1 MNMPEDNNFK
11 PRYSRVSDIIEL
23 IILMQSKV
31 AGVSLNDI
39 QEEFDVSRR
48 TAERMRDSVLN
59 LLPQVGEI
67 PTDSRVKRWGFI
79 NYSMNELVSFSKDEI
94 ATLEKLKQNC
104 DKISKKDLST
114 ITNKIKT
121 LNQKKLNSLEQEIE
135 FILNCEG
142 YAVKQSPNYKID
154 LDSISTIREAI
165 RGSFKLSGKYNDK
178 EKILS
183 PLGLLFGEKIYL
195 VAIEDNKGG
204 EPFTYL
210 LHRFQNLKLTNK
222 KFDSNGFDLR
232 EFAKKSFGVFQGE
245 IYNVKLNFDATAAE
259 DASNYNFHPTQKG
272 KWEKDGSYTVTF
284 KASGD
289 KHIIWNLFKWGDT
302 VKIIAPKEL
311 KKKYKEYLQKVLT
324 NL

>member
-1 MNMPEDNNFK
+1 MDDK
-11 PRYSRVSDIIEL
+11 PRYSRVTDIIEL

-178 EKILS
+178 DKILS

-222 KFDSNGFDLR
+222 KFDSNGFNLR

-259 DASNYNFHPTQKG
+259 DASNYNFHPSQKG

>member
-1 MNMPEDNNFK
+1 MDDK
-11 PRYSRVSDIIEL
+11 PRYSRVTDIIEL

-39 QEEFDVSRR
+39 QEEFNVSRR

-121 LNQKKLNSLEQEIE
+121 LNQTKLNSLEQEIE

-259 DASNYNFHPTQKG
+259 DASNYNFHPSQKG

>member
-1 MNMPEDNNFK
+1 MDDK
-11 PRYSRVSDIIEL
+11 PRYSRVTDIIEL

-178 EKILS
+178 DKILS

-232 EFAKKSFGVFQGE
+232 EFAKKSFGAFQGE

-272 KWEKDGSYTVTF
+272 KWGKDGSYTVTF

>member
-1 MNMPEDNNFK
+1 MDDK
-11 PRYSRVSDIIEL
+11 PRYSRVTDIIEL
-23 IILMQSKV
+23 IILMQSKIS
-31 AGVSLNDI
+31 GVSLNDI
-39 QEEFDVSRR
+39 QEEFNVSRR
-48 TAERMRDSVLN
+48 TAERMRDSVLS
-59 LLPQVGEI
+59 LLPQVDEI
-67 PTDSRVKRWGFI
+67 PTESRLKRWGFI

-121 LNQKKLNSLEQEIE
+121 LNQKKLNTLEQEIE

-222 KFDSNGFDLR
+222 KFDSKGFDLR
-232 EFAKKSFGVFQGE
+232 KFAKKSFGVFQGK

-311 KKKYKEYLQKVLT
+311 NKKYKEYLQKVLT

>member
-1 MNMPEDNNFK
+1 MDDK
-11 PRYSRVSDIIEL
+11 PRYSRVTDIIEL

-245 IYNVKLNFDATAAE
+245 IYNVKLNFDTTAAE

>member
-1 MNMPEDNNFK
+1 MDDK
-11 PRYSRVSDIIEL
+11 PRYSRVTDIIEL

-59 LLPQVGEI
+59 LLSQVGEI

-178 EKILS
+178 DKILS

>member
-1 MNMPEDNNFK
+1 MDYK
-11 PRYSRVSDIIEL
+11 PRYSRVTDIIEL

-39 QEEFDVSRR
+39 QEEFNVSRR

-178 EKILS
+178 DKILS

>member
-1 MNMPEDNNFK
+1 MDDK
-11 PRYSRVSDIIEL
+11 PRYSRVTDIIEL

-121 LNQKKLNSLEQEIE
+121 LNQKKLNTLEQEIE

-178 EKILS
+178 DKILS

>member
-1 MNMPEDNNFK
+1 MDYK
-11 PRYSRVSDIIEL
+11 PRYSRVTDIIEL

-121 LNQKKLNSLEQEIE
+121 LNQKKLNTLEHEIE

-178 EKILS
+178 DKILS

>member
-1 MNMPEDNNFK
+1 MDDK
-11 PRYSRVSDIIEL
+11 PRYSRVTDIIEL

-39 QEEFDVSRR
+39 QEEFNVSRR

-178 EKILS
+178 DKILS

-245 IYNVKLNFDATAAE
+245 IYNVKLNFDTTAAE

>member
-1 MNMPEDNNFK
+1 MPEDNNFK

-178 EKILS
+178 DKILS

>member
-1 MNMPEDNNFK
+1 MNMDDK
-11 PRYSRVSDIIEL
+11 PRYSRVTDIIEL

-59 LLPQVGEI
+59 LLSQVGEI

-178 EKILS
+178 DKILS

-259 DASNYNFHPTQKG
+259 DASNYNFHPSQKG

>member
-1 MNMPEDNNFK
+1 MDDK
-11 PRYSRVSDIIEL
+11 PRYSRVTDIIEL

-121 LNQKKLNSLEQEIE
+121 LNQKKLNTLEHEIE

-178 EKILS
+178 DKILS

-259 DASNYNFHPTQKG
+259 DASNYNFHPSQKG

>member
-1 MNMPEDNNFK
+1 MDDK
-11 PRYSRVSDIIEL
+11 PRYSRVTDIIEL

-94 ATLEKLKQNC
+94 ATLEKLKQSC

-178 EKILS
+178 DKILS

>member
-1 MNMPEDNNFK
+1 MDDK
-11 PRYSRVSDIIEL
+11 PRYSRVTDIIEL

-79 NYSMNELVSFSKDEI
+79 NYSMNELVSFSNDEI

-121 LNQKKLNSLEQEIE
+121 LNQTKLNSLEQEIE

-259 DASNYNFHPTQKG
+259 DASNYNFHPSQKG

>member
-1 MNMPEDNNFK
+1 MPEDNNFK
-11 PRYSRVSDIIEL
+11 PRYSRVTDIIEL

-67 PTDSRVKRWGFI
+67 PTDSRVKHWGFI

-178 EKILS
+178 DKILS

>member
-1 MNMPEDNNFK
+1 MDDK
-11 PRYSRVSDIIEL
+11 PRYSRVTDIIEL

-39 QEEFDVSRR
+39 QEEFNVSRR

-142 YAVKQSPNYKID
+142 YAIKQSPNYKID

-178 EKILS
+178 DKILS

-259 DASNYNFHPTQKG
+259 DASNYNFHPSQKG

>member
-1 MNMPEDNNFK
+1 MDDK
-11 PRYSRVSDIIEL
+11 PRYSRVTDIIEL

-59 LLPQVGEI
+59 LLSQVGEI

-79 NYSMNELVSFSKDEI
+79 NYSMNELVSCSKDEI

-178 EKILS
+178 DKILS

-272 KWEKDGSYTVTF
+272 KW
-284 KASGD
+284 
-289 KHIIWNLFKWGDT
+289 
-302 VKIIAPKEL
+302 
-311 KKKYKEYLQKVLT
+311 
-324 NL
+324 

>member
-1 MNMPEDNNFK
+1 MPEDNNFK
-11 PRYSRVSDIIEL
+11 PRYSRVTDIIEL

-121 LNQKKLNSLEQEIE
+121 LNQTKLNSLEQEIE

-178 EKILS
+178 DKILS

-222 KFDSNGFDLR
+222 KFDSKGFDLR

>member
-1 MNMPEDNNFK
+1 MDDK
-11 PRYSRVSDIIEL
+11 PRYSRVTDIIEL

-39 QEEFDVSRR
+39 QEEFNVSRR

-114 ITNKIKT
+114 IINKIKT

-178 EKILS
+178 DKILS

-245 IYNVKLNFDATAAE
+245 IYNVKLNFDVTAAE

>member
-1 MNMPEDNNFK
+1 MDDK
-11 PRYSRVSDIIEL
+11 PRYSRVTDIIEL

-39 QEEFDVSRR
+39 QEEFNVSRR

-178 EKILS
+178 DKILS

-222 KFDSNGFDLR
+222 KFDSKGFDLR

>member
-1 MNMPEDNNFK
+1 MDDK
-11 PRYSRVSDIIEL
+11 PRYSRVTDIIEL

-178 EKILS
+178 DKILS

-232 EFAKKSFGVFQGE
+232 EFAKKSFGVFQGK

-259 DASNYNFHPTQKG
+259 DASNYNFHPSQKG

>member
-1 MNMPEDNNFK
+1 MDDK
-11 PRYSRVSDIIEL
+11 PRYSRVTDIIEL

-121 LNQKKLNSLEQEIE
+121 LNQKKLNTLEQEIE

-178 EKILS
+178 DKILS

-222 KFDSNGFDLR
+222 KFDSKGFDLR

-311 KKKYKEYLQKVLT
+311 KKKYKEYLKKVLT

>member
-1 MNMPEDNNFK
+1 MDYK
-11 PRYSRVSDIIEL
+11 PRYSRVTDIIEL

-59 LLPQVGEI
+59 LLSQVGEI

-178 EKILS
+178 DKILS

>member
-1 MNMPEDNNFK
+1 MPEDNNFK
-11 PRYSRVSDIIEL
+11 PRYSRVTDIIEL
-23 IILMQSKV
+23 IILMQSKI

-39 QEEFDVSRR
+39 QEEFNVSRR
-48 TAERMRDSVLN
+48 TAERMRDSVLS
-59 LLPQVGEI
+59 LLPQVDEI
-67 PTDSRVKRWGFI
+67 PTESRVKRWGFI
-79 NYSMNELVSFSKDEI
+79 NYSMNELVSFSNDEI

-104 DKISKKDLST
+104 DKVSKKDLST
-114 ITNKIKT
+114 TINKIKT
-121 LNQKKLNSLEQEIE
+121 LNNKKLNNIE
-135 FILNCEG
+135 NEVEYILHSEG

-154 LDSISTIREAI
+154 LDSISIIREAI
-165 RGSFKLSGKYNDK
+165 RGGFKLSGKYNDK
-178 EKILS
+178 DKLLS

-195 VAIEDNKGG
+195 VAIEDEKGQ

-210 LHRFQNLKLTNK
+210 LHHFENLKLTNK
-222 KFDSNGFDLR
+222 KFDNKGFNLR
-232 EFAKKSFGVFQGE
+232 EFANKSFGVFQGE
-245 IYNVKLNFDATAAE
+245 IYNVKLKFYASAAE
-259 DASNYNFHPTQKG
+259 DASNYNFHPTQKA

>member
-1 MNMPEDNNFK
+1 MDDK
-11 PRYSRVSDIIEL
+11 PRYSRVTDIIEL

-178 EKILS
+178 DKILS

-222 KFDSNGFDLR
+222 KFDSNGFNLR

>member
-1 MNMPEDNNFK
+1 MDDK
-11 PRYSRVSDIIEL
+11 PRYSRVTDIIEL
-23 IILMQSKV
+23 IILMQSKA

-39 QEEFDVSRR
+39 QEDFDVSRS

-59 LLPQVGEI
+59 LLPLVGEL

-178 EKILS
+178 DKILS

>member
-1 MNMPEDNNFK
+1 MDDK
-11 PRYSRVSDIIEL
+11 PRYSRVTDIIAL

-59 LLPQVGEI
+59 LLSQVGEI

-178 EKILS
+178 DKILS

-259 DASNYNFHPTQKG
+259 DASNYNFHPSQKG

>member
-1 MNMPEDNNFK
+1 MDYK
-11 PRYSRVSDIIEL
+11 PRYSRVTDIIEL

-59 LLPQVGEI
+59 LLSQVGEI

-121 LNQKKLNSLEQEIE
+121 LNQKKLNTLEHEIE
-135 FILNCEG
+135 FILKCEG

-178 EKILS
+178 DKILS

>member
-1 MNMPEDNNFK
+1 MDDK
-11 PRYSRVSDIIEL
+11 PRYSRVTDIIEL
-23 IILMQSKV
+23 IILMQSKA

-178 EKILS
+178 DKILS

-259 DASNYNFHPTQKG
+259 DASNYNFHPSQKG

>member
-1 MNMPEDNNFK
+1 MPEDNNFK

>member
-1 MNMPEDNNFK
+1 MDDK
-11 PRYSRVSDIIEL
+11 PRYSRVTDIIEL

-39 QEEFDVSRR
+39 QEEFNVSRR

-121 LNQKKLNSLEQEIE
+121 LNQKKLNTLEHEIE

-178 EKILS
+178 DKILS

-222 KFDSNGFDLR
+222 KFDSNGFNLR

>member
-1 MNMPEDNNFK
+1 MDDK
-11 PRYSRVSDIIEL
+11 PRYSRVTDIIEL

-104 DKISKKDLST
+104 DKITKKDLST
-114 ITNKIKT
+114 ITSKIKT
-121 LNQKKLNSLEQEIE
+121 LNQKKLNTLEQEIE

-178 EKILS
+178 DKILS

-272 KWEKDGSYTVTF
+272 KWEKDGSYTITF

>member
-1 MNMPEDNNFK
+1 MDDK
-11 PRYSRVSDIIEL
+11 PRYSRVTDIIEL

-39 QEEFDVSRR
+39 QEEFNVSRR

-178 EKILS
+178 DKILS

-272 KWEKDGSYTVTF
+272 KWEKDDSYTVTF

>member
-1 MNMPEDNNFK
+1 MDDK
-11 PRYSRVSDIIEL
+11 PRYSRVTDIIEL

-121 LNQKKLNSLEQEIE
+121 LNQKKLNSLEQELE

-178 EKILS
+178 DKILS

-259 DASNYNFHPTQKG
+259 DASNYNFHPSQKG

>member
-1 MNMPEDNNFK
+1 MDDK
-11 PRYSRVSDIIEL
+11 PRYSRVTDVIEL

-31 AGVSLNDI
+31 VGVSLNDI

-178 EKILS
+178 DKILS

-245 IYNVKLNFDATAAE
+245 IYNVKLNFDVTAAE

>member
-1 MNMPEDNNFK
+1 MDDK
-11 PRYSRVSDIIEL
+11 PRYSRVTDIIEL

-39 QEEFDVSRR
+39 QEEFNVSRR

-178 EKILS
+178 DKILS

-204 EPFTYL
+204 KPFTYL

-245 IYNVKLNFDATAAE
+245 IYNVKLNFDVTAAE

-272 KWEKDGSYTVTF
+272 KWEKDSSYTVTF